1 MAAEDSM
8 LARADAL
15 LEALFSDWNIYS
27 TLLAT
32 VLVSYIG
39 YTLFFTPD
47 PDAHPYVLARQGMV
61 APVRQRGESAS
72 VRAMDVPHGYP
83 LKAGL
88 GVRDPDTPRWTAGR
102 RGDLRDIWKAV
113 VRGELNSDGTPSGKK
128 GSIFTVFGNT
138 AQERSVDDISREIK
152 IIGQYIRDT
161 KAQRVAI
168 CLTDSVEMLATIFAS
183 AFYGFPIVII
193 PHNLPPQTLAGYL
206 QETKVD
212 VLIAEAGA
220 VEVTTLLKM
229 CPALRHGIWVAQ
241 EGSRHMDWNEVPEG
255 AGSKIEVSTW
265 HELVNE
271 KEGSVGPEVPEWDV
285 KSPTPS
291 LTTLCPSKKGLGSFV
306 EYTSENIISGVAA
319 LGSSLPRNEQLKSS
333 DLVLSIDSLAHSY
346 TLCFVLAALYSNA
359 SIAFNSVA
367 GEIVDF
373 ALATTGVSPTIII
386 ASSHTMSDYH
396 AQYMGPQLNPLVK
409 LGRFFQTRALE
420 SGRMPSSN
428 ILSALGGSG
437 PVSEQA
443 LKNLRLI
450 LVSHR
455 AEGDRNNQLTS
466 DQLTDFRIMTGVR
479 LAYALTTGKV
489 AGAVCQTN
497 PYDYRG
503 QRGFSHFGPPLNSVE
518 VKLVDYDEKSGNEK
532 AIEGKIH
539 ISGPAVVSGECKLEA
554 DGLFQ
559 EDSTLVLLA

>member
-1 MAAEDSM
+1 MAADTSM

-15 LEALFSDWNIYS
+15 LEALFAGWNVYS

-32 VLVSYIG
+32 LLVSYIG
-39 YTLFFTPD
+39 YSLFFTKD
-47 PDAHPYVLARQGMV
+47 PDAHPFILARQGVV
-61 APVRQRGESAS
+61 APVRQRGESAT

-113 VRGELNSDGTPSGKK
+113 VRGELKSDGTPTGKR
-128 GSIFTVFGNT
+128 GSIYTVLGKNSK
-138 AQERSVDDISREIK
+138 ERNVDDVSREIN

-161 KAQRVAI
+161 KAQKVAI

-183 AFYGFPIVII
+183 AFYGFPTVII
-193 PHNLPPQTLAGYL
+193 PHNLPPQTLAEYL
-206 QETKVD
+206 QEAKAD
-212 VLIAEAGA
+212 LLIAEAGA
-220 VEVTTLLKM
+220 VEVTSLLSL

-255 AGSKIEVSTW
+255 AGSKIEVATW
-265 HELVNE
+265 HELINE
-271 KEGSVGPEVPEWDV
+271 KEGSIGPEVPEWDV
-285 KSPTPS
+285 KTSTPS
-291 LTTLCPSKKGLGSFV
+291 LATLCPSKNGLGSFV
-306 EYTSENIISGVAA
+306 EYSSGNIISGVAA

-333 DLVLSIDSLAHSY
+333 DLVLSVDSLSHSY
-346 TLCFVLAALYSNA
+346 TLCFILAALYANA
-359 SIAFNSVA
+359 SIALNSVA
-367 GEIVDF
+367 GEIIDF
-373 ALATTGVSPTIII
+373 ALATTGISPTIII
-386 ASSHTMSDYH
+386 ASSHTISDYH

-409 LGRFFQTRALE
+409 IGRFFQTKTLD
-420 SGRMPSSN
+420 SGRMPSGN
-428 ILSALGGSG
+428 LLSPLGGSG
-437 PVSEQA
+437 PVSEQT
-443 LKNLRLI
+443 LKNLRLLLI
-450 LVSHR
+450 SHR

-479 LAYALTTGKV
+479 IAYALTTAKV

-497 PYDYRG
+497 PYDYRR
-503 QRGFSHFGPPLNSVE
+503 QRGFNHFGPPLNSVE
-518 VKLVDYDEKSGNEK
+518 LKLVDYKENSGDKN

-539 ISGPAVVSGECKLEA
+539 ISGPAVVSEECKLEV

-559 EDSTLVLLA
+559 DDNTLVLLA